1 LKWHQTHVSRQF
13 FSFLTAI
20 LRKSPN
26 WFWYIITIFTP
37 EKFLF
42 RELKLIVIWLKKFEK
57 LEQAIIYKIKYPHN
71 TDKHS
76 QNISQVNITEVN
88 LSWQGSRSMQPDV
101 NLQAEE
107 VLLVCRF
114 HMHAFQVST
123 WMVAA
128 TVTLRSWVTD
138 CVISLITLY
147 DIIFW
152 YKHNN
157 DHNVSVE
164 ESFFF

>member
-1 LKWHQTHVSRQF
+1 LKWHQTHVGYQGNS
-13 FSFLTAI
+13 LI

-26 WFWYIITIFTP
+26 WFWYIITISTP

-42 RELKLIVIWLKKFEK
+42 KELKLIVISLNIFEK
-57 LEQAIIYKIKYPHN
+57 LEQAVIYKIKYPHN
-71 TDKHS
+71 TGKHS
-76 QNISQVNITEVN
+76 QNISEVNITEVS
-88 LSWQGSRSMQPDV
+88 LSWQGSQSMQPDM

-114 HMHAFQVST
+114 HMHTFQVST
-123 WMVAA
+123 CMVAA
-128 TVTLRSWVTD
+128 TLTLRSWVTD
-138 CVISLITLY
+138 YVIFLITLY
-147 DIIFW
+147 DISFW

-164 ESFFF
+164 DNFFF